1 VRTRKDYFPCETTL
15 DTTEIVNCSR
25 LVANI
30 TGFPIQPNK
39 AIVGANAFAHESG
52 IHQDGIIK
60 SRDTYEIMRAQDVG
74 WHTNRLVLGK
84 HSGRNAFKTRLKELG
99 HEFTSAD
106 ELNESFSRFK
116 ELADKKHEIFDE
128 DLQALVTETLQISNN
143 ERVKLLSL
151 KVIIETGEI
160 PSAEI
165 SLSVDDKEVNGNATG
180 DGPVDA
186 VFRAIENIVDSDC
199 VLKLYS
205 VNNITGGTDSQGE
218 VTVRIE
224 KQGRIINGRGSD
236 TDIITASAK
245 AYINAINR
253 TYENN
258 DRAHP
263 QI

>member
-1 VRTRKDYFPCETTL
+1 MKYL
-15 DTTEIVNCSR
+15 
-25 LVANI
+25 
-30 TGFPIQPNK
+30 
-39 AIVGANAFAHESG
+39 
-52 IHQDGIIK
+52 
-60 SRDTYEIMRAQDVG
+60 M
-74 WHTNRLVLGK
+74 
-84 HSGRNAFKTRLKELG
+84 KTCRHLLLK
-99 HEFTSAD
+99 
-106 ELNESFSRFK
+106 
-116 ELADKKHEIFDE
+116 
-128 DLQALVTETLQISNN
+128 TLQISNN

-160 PSAEI
+160 PSAQI
-165 SLSVDDKEVNGNATG
+165 TLSVDDKEVNGNATG

-205 VNNITGGTDSQGE
+205 VNNITGGTDAQGE

-253 TYENN
+253 TYENI